1 MNLFR
6 MLGDLSHYLAIITI
20 FIKIIRSKS
29 CQGIS
34 GKSQILFLF
43 VFITRY
49 LDIFTN
55 FISMYNTSI
64 KIFFI
69 ISTLTNIFLVFVKY
83 KGTIS
88 SDLDTFRIEFLLL
101 GAALLALFINHE
113 FVVMEVFWT
122 FSVYLEAVSIIP
134 QLSVSSQGKSVEPVM
149 LLYLAAL
156 GCHKLFYIF
165 NWIHRYY
172 NEGFYDFI
180 AVSAGIVQTAIYAN
194 FFVLHAIKRLADLKS
209 ESSV

>member
-6 MLGDLSHYLAIITI
+6 MLGDLSHYLAILTI
-20 FIKIIRSKS
+20 FIKIISSKS

-34 GKSQILFLF
+34 GKSQILFLV

-55 FISMYNTSI
+55 FISIYNTSI

-69 ISTLTNIFLVFVKY
+69 FSTLTNIFLVFVKY

-101 GAALLALFINHE
+101 AAGLLAIFINHE

-134 QLSVSSQGKSVEPVM
+134 QLSVSSHGKSVEPVI

-172 NEGFYDFI
+172 NEGFYDII
-180 AVSAGIVQTAIYAN
+180 AISAGIVQTAIYAN
-194 FFVLHAIKRLADLKS
+194 FFVLYTIKRLADLKS

>member
-69 ISTLTNIFLVFVKY
+69 LSTLTNIFLVFVKY

-101 GAALLALFINHE
+101 GAALLALFVNHE

-194 FFVLHAIKRLADLKS
+194 FFVLYAIKRLADLKS